1 MVLKSTFNEKI
12 NFISALALALH
23 KYGLA
28 AHNLEAVVN
37 NVSQSLNLE
46 VEVFSTPTLLLLDFR
61 DPLSLEAKQVAK
73 RLRPGDINLDFLARI
88 DELGDKVIAGELTAK
103 AASQELELIE
113 TEKELYPPFLNALAF
128 SAIAFTISIFFGANL
143 IAVILS
149 SIGGLI
155 VGLVC
160 VYLTQIIDIGRFL
173 ELLLAFLISF
183 LSTCIFHFYPL
194 FTPNL
199 VNISSLIFLVPGVG
213 LTIAMTELATENL
226 VSGTARFMGAMMNLF
241 KLVFGLVIGT
251 YFANLLL
258 GETTLIEFDEV
269 HYPFILH
276 IFALFI
282 VAIAFTV
289 LMKTKFENYFWI
301 LAAAFLGYSSYKF
314 ILDFSSE
321 PFIATF
327 LAAFTVSLLGSFYAR
342 FFKHPA
348 VTVLIPG
355 ITLLVPGS
363 MGLRGLS
370 LVLQEDTVLGI
381 NTLIKVFF
389 TGIAIVAGLLLAN
402 ICLPP
407 KRSL

>member
-1 MVLKSTFNEKI
+1 MGISSTFNEKI
-12 NFISALALALH
+12 NFVAALALALH

-28 AHNLEAVVN
+28 AHNLEGVVN
-37 NVSQSLNLE
+37 NVSHSLKLE
-46 VEVFSTPTLLLLDFR
+46 VEVFSTPTLLLLDFT
-61 DPLSLEAKQVAK
+61 DPLGLEVKQVAK
-73 RLRPGDINLDFLARI
+73 RLKPGDINLDLLSRI
-88 DELGDKVIAGELTAK
+88 DELGDRVMAGDIGAK
-103 AASQELELIE
+103 AAFEELKLIQS
-113 TEKELYPPFLNALAF
+113 EKELYPPIYEALAF

-143 IAVILS
+143 IALLLS
-149 SIGGLI
+149 SVGGLI

-160 VYLTQIIDIGRFL
+160 VYLTKVIDIGRFL
-173 ELLLAFLISF
+173 ELMLAFLISF
-183 LSTCIFHFYPL
+183 LTICIFHFYPL

-213 LTIAMTELATENL
+213 LTIAMTELATDNL

-251 YFANLLL
+251 YFGTLVV
-258 GETTLIEFDEV
+258 GETTIIDFEV
-269 HYPFILH
+269 VKYPFFLQVL
-276 IFALFI
+276 ALFI
-282 VAIAFTV
+282 VAVAFTI

-301 LAAAFLGYSSYKF
+301 LAAAFLGFSSYKF
-314 ILDFSSE
+314 ILDFTSE

-327 LAAFTVSLLGSFYAR
+327 LASFTVSLLGSFYAR

-370 LVLQEDTVLGI
+370 LVLQEDTVLGV